1 MLPPILP
8 PKLSVTII
16 TLNAATQ
23 LADCLASVQFADEII
38 VVDSGSTDAT
48 IAIATQY
55 GAKVMHQEWLGFGR
69 QKQFAV
75 SQASHD
81 WVLCLDADER
91 VTPQLAQSLQ
101 AVLHAATQSQPTAF
115 AFRFPRCNRFLGRY
129 LRHGEGYPDWSLRFF
144 HRHYARWSEDA
155 VHEKVVFSSNSN
167 QAIGELQGDLLHDS
181 AETISSYLTKQNRY
195 TSLAAEMAFQAG
207 KRSSATQICLS
218 PILRFIKFYLIR
230 QGWRDGIPGL
240 IHILI
245 GCFNSLSKYA
255 KLYELQQEKNQD
267 QIKKLPI
274 N

>member
-101 AVLHAATQSQPTAF
+101 TVLHMAAESQPTAF

-155 VHEKVVFSSNSN
+155 VHEKVILSSNAN
-167 QAIGELQGDLLHDS
+167 QAIGDLQGDLLHDS

-207 KRSSATQICLS
+207 KRSSAAQICLS